1 MYLVRANLIP
11 SMNSSFKENS
21 EDHWIGGNYKDVII
35 KTKDLD
41 SEIK

>member
-1 MYLVRANLIP
+1 MYLVKANSIP

-35 KTKDLD
+35 KK
-41 SEIK
+41 